1 MKYRIVYDTRNEE
14 LGFRIQQ
21 RDGLLDTWVDADV
34 ALYWHKKNY
43 FTEFDEAEK
52 MLKRIV
58 VDGRPATKH
67 TISEMR
73 VLASI
78 VNLSDE
84 LKRMTEEAEDLQ
96 P

>member
-14 LGFRIQQ
+14 LGFRIQE
-21 RDGLLDTWVDADV
+21 RNGMLGDWIPADIWW
-34 ALYWHKKNY
+34 LEKNY
-43 FTEFDEAEK
+43 FTDFDDANK
-52 MLKRIV
+52 VLKRII
-58 VDGRPATKH
+58 VDGKPVTKH
-67 TISEMR
+67 TLSEIR
-73 VLASI
+73 ALASI

>member
-14 LGFRIQQ
+14 LGFRIEQ
-21 RDGLLDTWVDADV
+21 RNRLFGDWIYADIRV
-34 ALYWHKKNY
+34 WGPNY
-43 FTEFDEAEK
+43 FTEFDAAEK

-58 VDGRPATKH
+58 IDGRPATKH
-67 TISEMR
+67 TISVMR

-84 LKRMTEEAEDLQ
+84 VKRMTEEAEDLQ